1 MANDAARLPE
11 LGPVAGS
18 AARDARIIPPLSPS
32 RDFLGIGREGWS
44 GAAIVLVVIALT
56 TTPFSFREA
65 PPETK
70 PLIVGLALETRP
82 APPPVPESPPTPS
95 AEPPAAPPVPLT
107 SPMPS
112 AEPSPEA
119 ATPPREEPS
128 TLLAP
133 SEVATAPPPTTVA
146 PPEALQRP
154 PPPKPRAPP
163 APRHR
168 APTAATKVPP
178 AAPTQEA
185 ALPIVPPRPIS
196 GMPDNAVAAYSA
208 QADPH
213 HIEGEVILRVE
224 VSATGNLISVAIARS
239 SGNDVLDQ
247 AALLVVRH
255 WHFAPATRGGEP
267 VAGTA
272 EVPIWSR
279 LND

>member
-1 MANDAARLPE
+1 MANHAAGLPK
-11 LGPVAGS
+11 LGPVAES
-18 AARDARIIPPLSPS
+18 AAGDAPAGPLLSPS
-32 RDFLGIGREGWS
+32 HDFLGIGPVGWS
-44 GAAIVLVVIALT
+44 GAAIVLVVIALA
-56 TTPFSFREA
+56 TTPFGVREA

-70 PLIVGLALETRP
+70 PLLVGLTLETRP
-82 APPPVPESPPTPS
+82 APPAPEPPTPS
-95 AEPPAAPPVPLT
+95 ADLPAAPPEPLA

-119 ATPPREEPS
+119 ATPADEEPY
-128 TLLAP
+128 TLPAP
-133 SEVATAPPPTTVA
+133 SEVATAPPPTAAA

-168 APTAATKVPP
+168 APTTATKVPP
-178 AAPTQEA
+178 AAPTQEQEA

-196 GMPDNAVAAYSA
+196 GMPDNAVADHAA

-213 HIEGEVILRVE
+213 HVEGEVILRVE
-224 VSATGNLISVAIARS
+224 VSATGNLISVAIAQS

-255 WHFAPATRGGEP
+255 WRFSPATRGGEP

-279 LND
+279 LED

>member
-1 MANDAARLPE
+1 MANHAAGLPK
-11 LGPVAGS
+11 LGPVAES
-18 AARDARIIPPLSPS
+18 AAGDAPAGPLLSPS
-32 RDFLGIGREGWS
+32 HDFLGIGPVGWS
-44 GAAIVLVVIALT
+44 GAAIVLVVIALA
-56 TTPFSFREA
+56 TTPFGVREA

-70 PLIVGLALETRP
+70 PLLVGLTLETRP
-82 APPPVPESPPTPS
+82 APPAPEPPPTPS
-95 AEPPAAPPVPLT
+95 ADLPAAPPEPLA

-119 ATPPREEPS
+119 ATPADEEPY
-128 TLLAP
+128 TLPAP
-133 SEVATAPPPTTVA
+133 SEVATAPPPTAAA

-168 APTAATKVPP
+168 APTTATKVPP

-196 GMPDNAVAAYSA
+196 GMPDNAVADHAA

-213 HIEGEVILRVE
+213 HVEGEVILRVE
-224 VSATGNLISVAIARS
+224 VSATGNLISVAIAQS

-255 WHFAPATRGGEP
+255 WRFSPATRGGEP

-279 LND
+279 LED